1 MQVDPTRLVELAASS
16 ETILSAMADD
26 WAQAQDD
33 LAAACASLGDAVG
46 AMNVTSSYADALGDA
61 SEVVA
66 ALTHALELGVT
77 GLVDV
82 AHDAVKADETVV
94 SEISRAANSIQHGAL
109 GPGPGR
115 GGRR

>member
-46 AMNVTSSYADALGDA
+46 AMNVTSSYADALADA

-66 ALTHALELGVT
+66 ALTHALELGVS

-94 SEISRAANSIQHGAL
+94 SEI
-109 GPGPGR
+109 
-115 GGRR
+115 